1 MKFKAQVITFLLL
14 GFWSLLLGL
23 GAAFALDSGTLKS
36 TNAVP
41 SRYQAG
47 YDAYLETCSGCHL
60 PIPPEVLP
68 SESWKKLL
76 EQPDKHYG
84 TSLTGSTE
92 LNRLTQRLMW
102 DYLSAFS
109 RPLSINEPLP
119 LYVEQSRYFKA
130 LHPRVDLP
138 KPTTS
143 KTCVVCHPNAAQ
155 FNYRTLAPEWEDAP

>member
-23 GAAFALDSGTLKS
+23 GAAFALDNGTLKS
-36 TNAVP
+36 TDLVP
-41 SRYQAG
+41 SRYQLG
-47 YDAYLETCSGCHL
+47 YESYLETCSGCHL
-60 PIPPEVLP
+60 PIPPAVLP
-68 SESWKKLL
+68 IESWKRLL

-84 TSLTGSTE
+84 TSLTGF
-92 LNRLTQRLMW
+92 NRLTQRLMW
-102 DYLSAFS
+102 DYLSTFS

-138 KPTTS
+138 KPTSS
-143 KTCVVCHPNAAQ
+143 KTCLVCHPKAEQ
-155 FNYRTLAPEWEDAP
+155 FDYRTLTPEWENAP